1 MLLQKVRSILKKD
14 YSFPDESKFL
24 VGVSGGP
31 DSVCLLNILSQMP
44 YEIVVGHLN
53 HNLRPSSS
61 EEMAFV
67 EKIATKY
74 GCKFIGKTAN
84 ILELSELNKSGIEET
99 ARKERYRFLF
109 SAAQDE
115 KADAV
120 LVAHQADDQIETL
133 LMNLIRGAGLE
144 GMSGMRVM
152 SISEFHPG
160 IPLVRPLLKTW
171 REDIMNYC
179 RSHRLE
185 FRLDESNQS
194 LTNTRVSIRN
204 HLIPELGKYNPNI
217 KVTLLRTQQVME
229 EDFNYF
235 QESIS
240 SGIKEIHLTSEN
252 DTVFLDLTGFKKLPK
267 SLQRLVIKDILEKY
281 FFGQKTISF
290 SNIEYARKMFA
301 REIKRSSLKISDEL
315 YAFTTGRNGILTKNS
330 EGGWDKGLPGI
341 EKELTI
347 AVQSG
352 KYPIGIGWQLE
363 IEEIS
368 KKQISEDFKHN
379 KDPYKAYIDKVQVK
393 GIITIRP
400 WTKGDRFRPLG
411 MNGKSIKLSDYWIN
425 RKVSPQAR
433 VYWPLV
439 LSKDEIIWIPGFQQ
453 SHNTRVTDKTQNII
467 ILRLKSNSY
476 V

>member
-14 YSFPDESKFL
+14 CSFPDERKFL
-24 VGVSGGP
+24 VGISGGP
-31 DSVCLLNILSQMP
+31 DSVCLLDVLSQLP

-84 ILELSELNKSGIEET
+84 ILKLSELNKVGIEET

-109 SAAQDE
+109 SAAQNE
-115 KADAV
+115 NAAAV
-120 LVAHQADDQIETL
+120 FVAHQADDQIETL

-144 GMSGMRVM
+144 GMSGMRVI
-152 SISEFHPG
+152 SISEFHPS

-194 LTNTRVSIRN
+194 LTNTRVNIRN
-204 HLIPELGKYNPNI
+204 HLIPELAKYNPNI

-240 SGIKEIHLTSEN
+240 AGVKEIHLTSEN
-252 DTVFLDLTGFKKLPK
+252 DTVYLDLSGFRKLPK
-267 SLQRLVIKDILEKY
+267 SLQRLVIKDTLEKY
-281 FFGQKTISF
+281 FFGQETISF

-301 REIKRSSLKISDEL
+301 REIKRSSLKISDDL
-315 YAFTTGRNGILTKNS
+315 YAFTTGGRGILTKSS
-330 EGGWDKGLPGI
+330 ECGWDSSLPRI
-341 EKELTI
+341 EKELKI
-347 AVQSG
+347 VAESG

-363 IEEIS
+363 IEEIP
-368 KKQISEDFKHN
+368 KNQISEDYRNN
-379 KDPYKAYIDKVQVK
+379 KDPFKAYIDKDQVK

-400 WTKGDRFRPLG
+400 WIKGDRFRSLG

-439 LSKDEIIWIPGFQQ
+439 LYQDEIIWIPGFQQ
-453 SHNTRVTDKTQNII
+453 SHNTRITDETQNII
-467 ILRLKSNSY
+467 IFRLKSNA
-476 V
+476 